1 MFGIISVGLA
11 ALSGSGLSFMYE
23 VSSKIDETVKPIYD
37 FFEEREKEALL
48 AAEENLNWKY
58 IVDIKKSKIRN
69 DLIRDQNNIK
79 KAKYTTIKNN
89 SGDVCELIYIDKL
102 RISPE
107 KLDVNN
113 LSRKNM
119 YHYQS
124 IKIGVDT
131 TVILIDEEF
140 KIYNILCVNDKFQLI
155 KNEKINI
162 NVVPINDLQDQGVDM
177 ACKFGFW

>member
-1 MFGIISVGLA
+1 MIAVGIA
-11 ALSGSGLSFMYE
+11 ALSGLSFINDI
-23 VSSKIDETVKPIYD
+23 SNETTKPIYD

-140 KIYNILCVNDKFQLI
+140 KVYNILLCVNDKFRLI
-155 KNEKINI
+155 KNEKITI
-162 NVVPINDLQDQGVDM
+162 NVVSINDLQDQGVDM

>member
-1 MFGIISVGLA
+1 MIAVGLA
-11 ALSGSGLSFMYE
+11 ALAGLSF
-23 VSSKIDETVKPIYD
+23 VNDISNKIDETTKPIYD

-58 IVDIKKSKIRN
+58 TVDIKKHKMRN
-69 DLIRDQNNIK
+69 DVIRDQNNIK

-89 SGDVCELIYIDKL
+89 SDDVCELIYIDKL

-113 LSRKNM
+113 LCRKNM
-119 YHYQS
+119 YHCQS
-124 IKIGVDT
+124 IKIGVDN

-140 KIYNILCVNDKFQLI
+140 RIYNILLYVNDKFQLI
-155 KNEKINI
+155 KNDKIMIYTIQSN
-162 NVVPINDLQDQGVDM
+162 NVENNSVDM

>member
-1 MFGIISVGLA
+1 MIAVGIA
-11 ALSGSGLSFMYE
+11 ALSGLSFMYE

-58 IVDIKKSKIRN
+58 IVDIKKHKMRN
-69 DLIRDQNNIK
+69 DLIREQNNIK

-89 SGDVCELIYIDKL
+89 SDDVCELIYINKL
-102 RISPE
+102 KISPE

-113 LSRKNM
+113 LSRKEM
-119 YHYQS
+119 YYCQS
-124 IKIGVDT
+124 IKIGVDN

-140 KIYNILCVNDKFQLI
+140 KLYNILLYVNDKFRLI
-155 KNEKINI
+155 KNNKITI
-162 NVVPINDLQDQGVDM
+162 HTIHTIQLQDNGVDM